1 MVTTN
6 FEQIEN
12 DTYPDGDFYVYVFRC
27 GEDVLYVGESTC
39 APTRVWEHFRMQRS
53 NANLSQIINHIGR
66 KNIQVDMY
74 DCVDILDGL
83 NFSKNRL
90 DMLPLIYMTSYE
102 NAIRIQAEQSRKE
115 YESKLIYELSPLC
128 NGTGRKSDPEKVRIL
143 GSKYY
148 PEIIIMPLVRN

>member
-1 MVTTN
+1 
-6 FEQIEN
+6 
-12 DTYPDGDFYVYVFRC
+12 
-27 GEDVLYVGESTC
+27 
-39 APTRVWEHFRMQRS
+39 
-53 NANLSQIINHIGR
+53 
-66 KNIQVDMY
+66 
-74 DCVDILDGL
+74 
-83 NFSKNRL
+83 
-90 DMLPLIYMTSYE
+90 MLPLIYMTSYE